1 MKVYHKLLTTFIIL
15 AAFLSFTLLGP
26 THAQDKCGVRPHCP
40 PPCDGTC
47 SCHCCGCE
55 TSYPSTTCDR
65 YTTRCECQ
73 TVQGPRYADLDTNM
87 SVYKVGEKVE
97 IIFRNPEDH
106 DFKFSKVYVQQLAYN
121 QWETPRV
128 VTVFER
134 ENPQSV
140 EPGTRW
146 TWIWNQKDCTEN
158 QVAKGRFMAVIVTE
172 KCESY
177 RALFRIGQ
185 LCSPSGPTLCS
196 CYSDICDP

>member
-1 MKVYHKLLTTFIIL
+1 MKAYHKYLITFVIL
-15 AAFLSFTLLGP
+15 AVLLSATLLGLAD
-26 THAQDKCGVRPHCP
+26 TQDKCGVRPHCP

-55 TSYPSTTCDR
+55 TSYTTCDR
-65 YTTRCECQ
+65 YSTRCECQ
-73 TVQGPRYADLDTNM
+73 TVPEPRYADLDTNK
-87 SVYKVGEKVE
+87 SVYEVGEGVE

-106 DFKFSKVYVQQLAYN
+106 DFNFSRIYVQHLRYDN
-121 QWETPRV
+121 WGIPEV

-134 ENPQSV
+134 QDPQSI

-146 TWIWNQKDCTEN
+146 TWNQKDCTEN

-177 RALFRIGQ
+177 RALFRVGK
-185 LCSPSGPTLCS
+185 LCSPSGPTLCC
-196 CYSDICDP
+196 CYSDVCDP